1 MSLFEILG
9 AVLIG
14 PLKTLFEIIFAQA
27 YAILNNPGLAVI
39 VLSLAMNILVLPL
52 YKRADA
58 IQIEA
63 RDTENKLKDVV
74 THIKKTFSG
83 DERMMILQT
92 YYRQNNYNP
101 LSVLSG
107 SISLLLEIP
116 FFMAAYQFLSKL
128 DIFQGASFGPISD
141 LSAPD
146 GLLTLGGITVNLLP
160 IIMTLVNVVS
170 SSLYLKGFPL
180 KTKIQLYG
188 MALFFLV
195 FLYNS
200 PAALVFYWTLNNTF
214 SLVKTIFYRL
224 KNSRKVL
231 GVFLAVAGA
240 ALIFATRYIHG
251 YWKTAFLILVGLAAQ
266 LPWLLPLVAKKLP
279 AKEKAVPAP
288 NTKLFVLGGLFL
300 TVLVGLLIPTTYIA
314 ASPQEY
320 IDLNFFYNPIW
331 YVVKTLCLSAGFFL
345 VWFSVFYWLANPKG
359 KVIFTRLIWVLA
371 GVMLANYMFFG
382 RGLGIMTAD
391 LLFETGVAFAPKE
404 HIINLAVVLAVI
416 VGMYFICVKFP
427 QKLSSVLLIGVIA
440 LTSMSVINTV
450 KINKVVAET
459 KARIAQEGDGTPSF
473 NLSKNGQNVVVIML
487 DRAVGP
493 YVPYIM
499 EEIPGLKAQFDGF
512 TYYRNT
518 ISYGGFTNFG
528 APALYGGY
536 EYTPVEMNKRAD
548 ELLKDKH
555 NEALKVVPTIMAE
568 EGFNV
573 TVMDPSYANYKVIP
587 DLSIYDDME
596 GVTAYAAKGAFNN
609 SDSRITAVE
618 NRQRNFFFFS
628 MMKVL
633 PVSLQKSLYQ
643 EGNYHAIRKVKA
655 PDVTDAYSAELISEY
670 NTVKSLTAMTGI
682 TEDGSNNYM
691 FYRTNLTHQPE
702 ELQEPDYTLSTN
714 VDNSAYHPDGVKII
728 SAEGEETYKMH
739 WDSAINHYHVNALAY
754 KLLGQWFDY
763 LRENGV
769 YDNTRIIL
777 VSDHARDMQTFYLP
791 EYGNYIHNIE
801 MYLPVLMVKDF
812 NATGFNVSNE
822 FMTNGDVPA
831 LSMEGLVE
839 DPVNPFTGNAI
850 DTSGKEGTQYVII
863 SEEWDTTKNNGNQFI
878 QSEWA
883 AVSGDARDLENWE
896 FYKEPAYFPPD
907 VED

>member
-1 MSLFEILG
+1 MSLFEIIG

-14 PLKTLFEIIFAQA
+14 PLKTLFEIIFTQA
-27 YAILNNPGLAVI
+27 YDILNNPGLAVI

-74 THIKKTFSG
+74 SHIKKTFSG

-116 FFMAAYQFLSKL
+116 FFMAAYQFLSNL
-128 DIFQGASFGPISD
+128 DVFQGTSFGPISD

-146 GLLTLGGITVNLLP
+146 GLLTLGGITINLLP

-170 SSLYLKGFPL
+170 STLYLKGFPL
-180 KTKIQLYG
+180 KTKLQLYG

-214 SLVKTIFYRL
+214 SLVKTLFYRL

-231 GVFLAVAGA
+231 NVFLAIAGA
-240 ALIFATRYIHG
+240 GLIGAAFLING
-251 YWKTAFLILVGLAAQ
+251 YWKATFLVILGIAAQ
-266 LPWLLPLVAKKLP
+266 LPWLLPLIAKRLSV
-279 AKEKAVPAP
+279 KEKAAPSP
-288 NTKLFVLGGLFL
+288 NTKMFILGGLFL
-300 TVLVGLLIPTTYIA
+300 TVLVGLLIPSTYIA

-320 IDLNFFYNPIW
+320 IDTNYFYHPIW
-331 YVVKTLCLSAGFFL
+331 YVVNTLCLSAGTFL
-345 VWFSVFYWLANPKG
+345 VWFSVFYWLANPKW
-359 KVIFTRLIWVLA
+359 KVFFTRLVWVLS
-371 GVMLANYMFFG
+371 GVMLVNYMFFG
-382 RGLGIMTAD
+382 RSLGIMTAD
-391 LLFETGVAFAPKE
+391 LLFETGVGFSWKE
-404 HIINLAVVLAVI
+404 HIINIVAVLAVI
-416 VGMYFICVKFP
+416 VGMYFVSVKFP
-427 QKLSSVLLIGVIA
+427 QKLSFVLLIGVIA
-440 LTSMSVINTV
+440 LGSMSVINSV
-450 KINKVVAET
+450 KINQVASET
-459 KARIAQEGDGTPSF
+459 KARIAQGDTATPSF
-473 NLSKNGQNVVVIML
+473 NLSKDGQNVVVIML

-499 EEIPGLKAQFDGF
+499 EEIPELKEQFDGF

-528 APALYGGY
+528 SPALYGGY

-555 NEALKVVPTIMAE
+555 NEALKVVPTIMSE
-568 EGFNV
+568 EGFDV
-573 TVMDPSYANYKVIP
+573 TVLDPSYANYQVIP

-596 GVTAYAAKGAFNN
+596 GVTAYRAKGTFDNYETRV
-609 SDSRITAVE
+609 SSVT

-633 PVSLQKSLYQ
+633 PVTLQSSLYQ
-643 EGNYHAIRKVKA
+643 EGNYHAIGKVSA
-655 PDVTDAYSAELISEY
+655 PDLTDAYSAELLSEY
-670 NTVKSLTAMTGI
+670 NTVKNLTAMTNI
-682 TEDGSNNYM
+682 TEGDGNTYM

-702 ELQEPDYTLSTN
+702 LLQEPDYTLSTN
-714 VDNSAYHPDGVKII
+714 VDNSAYYTDGAKII
-728 SAEGEETYKMH
+728 SAEGEETYAIR
-739 WDSAINHYHVNALAY
+739 WDAALAHYHVNALAY

-763 LRENGV
+763 LRENDV

-777 VSDHARDMQTFYLP
+777 VSDHARDMQIFNLP

-801 MYLPVLMVKDF
+801 MYLPVLLVKDF
-812 NATGFNVSNE
+812 NAAGFTVSEE
-822 FMTNGDVPA
+822 FMTNGDVPS

-839 DPVNPFTGNAI
+839 DPVNPFTGNPI
-850 DTSGKEGTQYVII
+850 DTFGKEGTQYVIV
-863 SEEWDTTKNNGNQFI
+863 SEAWDTTINNGTQFI
-878 QSEWA
+878 ESEWA
-883 AVSGDARDLENWE
+883 SVSGNARDLENWE
-896 FYKEPAYFPPD
+896 FYKEPSYFPPD
-907 VED
+907 IEN